1 MALNKMGRMIKPSR
15 PEEVLN
21 ELLGDNQMQINIM
34 VNADEIV
41 L

>member
-1 MALNKMGRMIKPSR
+1 MMALNKVGRMIKPS

-21 ELLGDNQMQINIM
+21 ELLGKNHMQINIM
-34 VNADEIV
+34 VNADKIV